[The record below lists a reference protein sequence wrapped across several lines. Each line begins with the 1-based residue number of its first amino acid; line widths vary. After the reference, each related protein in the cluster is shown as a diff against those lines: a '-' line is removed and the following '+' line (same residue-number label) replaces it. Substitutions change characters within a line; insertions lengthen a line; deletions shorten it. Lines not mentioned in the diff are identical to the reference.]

1 MRDAKKH
8 SPEKQ
13 IQSKIHVKT
22 IELSDVEKEAI
33 RLKIKVMKIQRALN
47 RPLLNQLKADQAR
60 RPIRDTFQK
69 LKLPEEK
76 KLKRDLVKAMKEL
89 EEFEQ
94 NHEVE
99 MRELDERMVN
109 R

>member
-33 RLKIKVMKIQRALN
+33 RLKIKVMKI
-47 RPLLNQLKADQAR
+47 
-60 RPIRDTFQK
+60 
-69 LKLPEEK
+69 
-76 KLKRDLVKAMKEL
+76 
-89 EEFEQ
+89 
-94 NHEVE
+94 
-99 MRELDERMVN
+99 
-109 R
+109 